1 MYYGLLW
8 RVVVCQS
15 HLQHLTQTVHCFAR
29 RALVAVLGCIDLC
42 SCVATEQFVW
52 TGGMPVW
59 LPKHELRSASPLNLS
74 I

>member
-1 MYYGLLW
+1 MYDTLLW
-8 RVVVCQS
+8 CVVVCQGKLRLS
-15 HLQHLTQTVHCFAR
+15 TQIMYCVAG

-42 SCVATEQFVW
+42 SCVATKQLVW